1 MEVMTFNIGKD
12 RRNLVDDKQN
22 FNIDFHDSKY
32 NWLEARQYEE
42 NMRQVEVH
50 VVHGDGSPVDLTGMN
65 PVFEGWLPEGVYR
78 IIDAKHAVMIDAQN
92 GIFRFDF
99 PAPAFQIAGSY
110 KQAFFR
116 LMKDGK
122 SVTTLEFSLDVM
134 ADKVISGL
142 VPSDYITPFEDLYNN
157 LKSYITNA
165 NGDFDTAMTQWKKDV
180 ADLVTNLNADVGGI
194 NLTITEIKTQLSA
207 LEDKIK
213 ADGLLTQADLDA
225 ALIDI
230 RSEIKK
236 GIDQI
241 TELNNHKFSINTA
254 YQSSDNV
261 DPIFKDEVDRVLS
274 KIDENKFNLV
284 VNTDAHYQER
294 TTYGR
299 FMNWPGISQKS
310 MRHYSNLTALGQ
322 KADVVIAGG
331 DNMHPD
337 YLNIEVGKKD
347 MEIVANKVLDN
358 PTKGDRF
365 MVLGNH
371 DVGDSVTLFNGTGKF
386 KLEDVITEKEVK
398 QYYRTADSEF
408 GEVRNGDSLYFY
420 KDYPDKNIRLI
431 CLVTEDTQEL
441 LGADGYVKYTR
452 MDNHVFSQE
461 QLNWVANVALMT
473 TPKDYHVV
481 MYGHAPLL
489 ENNYDGKLQINSNEL
504 ADIINAWIN
513 GQSRSIISDPRNVDY
528 PVNINVDYS
537 GRGTGIFVGYFC
549 GHNHKEAMRD
559 FYGIK
564 IINLMHSICEKGYS
578 NVDRHPDTV
587 SEDAQTVVS
596 VDTNKRV
603 VNLIGF
609 GAATDRNF
617 EY

>member
-1 MEVMTFNIGKD
+1 MAIRTYKVTLDSKNTIAPEPVFLRQGDKTGAVVIDATLMDNGTPVSLSGLTPIFKANTADGQAVIADSDGFKIVNSSGGEFTYKVPSQLGAVDGKIKIAYFSFSDSSGAQSTFNVVFVVEKAVDMAHEHAKD
-12 RRNLVDDKQN
+12 WVSNLN
-22 FNIDFHDSKY
+22 
-32 NWLEARQYEE
+32 E
-42 NMRQVEVH
+42 
-50 VVHGDGSPVDLTGMN
+50 
-65 PVFEGWLPEGVYR
+65 
-78 IIDAKHAVMIDAQN
+78 IIDQYNHWVNDAHSSWSDFVDVNKEIIESIDPGGALLAEVIDA
-92 GIFRFDF
+92 RD
-99 PAPAFQIAGSY
+99 
-110 KQAFFR
+110 
-116 LMKDGK
+116 DGK
-122 SVTTLEFSLDVM
+122 KTFTTLRERLNQT
-134 ADKVISGL
+134 IS
-142 VPSDYITPFEDLYNN
+142 V
-157 LKSYITNA
+157 
-165 NGDFDTAMTQWKKDV
+165 
-180 ADLVTNLNADVGGI
+180 
-194 NLTITEIKTQLSA
+194 
-207 LEDKIK
+207 
-213 ADGLLTQADLDA
+213 
-225 ALIDI
+225 
-230 RSEIKK
+230 
-236 GIDQI
+236 
-241 TELNNHKFSINTA
+241 NTD

-261 DPIFKDEVDRVLS
+261 DPIFKDEVERVLS
-274 KIDENKFNLV
+274 KIDESKFNLV
-284 VNTDAHYQER
+284 VNTDDHYQER

-322 KADVVIAGG
+322 KADAIIAGG

-371 DVGDSVTLFNGTGKF
+371 DVGDSVTIFNGTGKF
-386 KLEDVITEKEVK
+386 KLEDVISENEVK
-398 QYYRTADSEF
+398 QYYRTATSEF

-431 CLVTEDTQEL
+431 GLVTEDTQEL
-441 LGADGYVKYTR
+441 LGTDGYVKYTR
-452 MDNHVFSQE
+452 LNNHVFSQA

-489 ENNYDGKLQINSNEL
+489 ENKYDGKLQINSNEL

-513 GQSRSIISDPRNVDY
+513 GQSSSIISDPQNVDY

-537 GRGTGIFVGYFC
+537 GRGAGIFVGYFC

-559 FYGIK
+559 FHGIK